1 MNVDK
6 FLTMRIAQSRNS
18 RAARREA
25 SPTVDINKSLL
36 SAPRAES
43 TVFQRDSI
51 LSERANAGVTKKQ
64 PKRKNLSRTQH
75 QRQKK
80 GMERAEHVM
89 DQLEKK
95 VSRSVNQGK
104 TVKARKVYWL
114 LNSGAFLELR
124 PNCNVSSGR
133 LG

>member
-25 SPTVDINKSLL
+25 SPTVDIDKSLL

-95 VSRSVNQGK
+95 VARSVNQGK
-104 TVKARKVYWL
+104 TVKARKV
-114 LNSGAFLELR
+114 
-124 PNCNVSSGR
+124 C
-133 LG
+133 